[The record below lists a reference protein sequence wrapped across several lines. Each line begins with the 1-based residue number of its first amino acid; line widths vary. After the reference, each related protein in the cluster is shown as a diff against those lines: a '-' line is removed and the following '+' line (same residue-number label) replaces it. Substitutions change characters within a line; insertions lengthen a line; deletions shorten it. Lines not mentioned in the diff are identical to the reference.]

1 MEKLTIEQFTV
12 SCSNREETLQL
23 KSEIFTHHCYY
34 FETEAPSPYI
44 IDAGAHIGLAT
55 LYFKKLY
62 PTATVIAIEPHPK
75 NFELLQRNV
84 LENNLTGVTLVN
96 AALASESGYKQLH
109 ADTEFEWHST
119 VSIFPGAWNAT
130 QKTEPLLVQA
140 EPLQK
145 FLTRRVDLLKMD
157 IEGAE
162 MEVLQAARKQLPQV
176 KKIICEYHPSS
187 KQQLRLEECL
197 KSFKETG
204 FSYELYQDGKT
215 VEPKQANGLV
225 LIEAEQW

>member
-12 SCSNREETLQL
+12 FCGNREETLQL

-34 FETEAPSPYI
+34 FETEASTPYI

-62 PTATVIAIEPHPK
+62 PGAKIIAIEPHPR
-75 NFELLQRNV
+75 NFELLKKNV
-84 LENNLTGVTLVN
+84 SENNLTDVTLIN

-130 QKTEPLLVQA
+130 QNTKPFLVQA
-140 EPLQK
+140 EPLKK
-145 FLTRRVDLLKMD
+145 FLTQKVDLLKMD

-162 MEVLQAARKQLPQV
+162 IEVLQAARKQLPQI
-176 KKIICEYHPSS
+176 KKIICEYHPNSR
-187 KQQLRLEECL
+187 QQLHLEESL
-197 KSFKETG
+197 KFFKETG
-204 FSYELYQDGKT
+204 FSYEIYQDGKT
-215 VEPKQANGLV
+215 VEPKQADGLV